1 MPLRPAYDLTT
12 DPYVTRK
19 REAAAANEAAALE
32 AAAAE
37 FREWETAKSP
47 AKLLREWG
55 KGKRP
60 TA

>member
-1 MPLRPAYDLTT
+1 MPLRTAYDLTT
-12 DPYVTRK
+12 DPYVSRK
-19 REAAAANEAAALE
+19 RNAEAEVEAHAINDAM
-32 AAAAE
+32 AE

-55 KGKRP
+55 KRDRP